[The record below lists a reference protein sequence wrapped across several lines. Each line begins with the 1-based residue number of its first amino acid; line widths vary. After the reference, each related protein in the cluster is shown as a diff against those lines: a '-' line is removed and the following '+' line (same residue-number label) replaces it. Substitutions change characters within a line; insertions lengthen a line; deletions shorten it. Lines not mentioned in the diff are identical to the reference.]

1 MALDGNLAFDQKDDG
16 VGPYEET
23 EDQTLGR
30 TNLSGVQGSQLE
42 DPATV
47 TQSIQC
53 QTIPEQESGGVIAS
67 ADELE

>member
-1 MALDGNLAFDQKDDG
+1 MVLDGNLAFDQRDVG

-30 TNLSGVQGSQLE
+30 TNLSGVQSSQLE

-47 TQSIQC
+47 TQ
-53 QTIPEQESGGVIAS
+53 
-67 ADELE
+67 